1 MSHPTYGIGVNIF
14 IRKIIIDMTYPF
26 YTNKFYS
33 KYFVPFLIYIEQIFN
48 KSLHSG
54 YKVSRWIDE

>member
-1 MSHPTYGIGVNIF
+1 
-14 IRKIIIDMTYPF
+14 MTYPF

-54 YKVSRWIDE
+54 YKVSKWIDE